1 MRKKKAELPEGGV
14 TRNAGGLINDGS
26 VNYHFTS
33 DGLID
38 WRKMVKDC
46 YLYPNPSKNLS
57 ETDITKLDDR
67 DLCILLGGLKELAQ
81 IRGYTS
87 VDYDVVAP
95 SPECVIATC
104 KITWI
109 ANFETENKEVTF
121 SAIGDASLNNTS
133 GIGGV
138 YYLASTA
145 ENRAFAR
152 CIRSFL
158 RINVVSREEL
168 AKGFLKLRNNNESS
182 SDVSSG
188 GASPANLLEET
199 MKKKGVPFS
208 QIRAKLL
215 EEGLDGA
222 EDINSVNDIPKDK
235 IFELITRIKKAK
247 AKAV

>member
-1 MRKKKAELPEGGV
+1 MRKKKTELPELGV
-14 TRNAGGLINDGS
+14 TRNSGGLISDDS
-26 VNYHFTS
+26 VKYHFTE

-57 ETDITKLDDR
+57 ETDISKLDDR

-87 VDYDVVAP
+87 VEYNVTAPAQDY
-95 SPECVIATC
+95 VIATC

-109 ANFETENKEVTF
+109 PNYETENKEVTY
-121 SAIGDASLNNTS
+121 SAIGDSSLNNTT

-168 AKGFLKLRNNNESS
+168 AKGFLKPKASDSS

-188 GASPANLLEET
+188 AASPASLLEET

-208 QIRAKLL
+208 QIKVKLV
-215 EEGLDGA
+215 EEKIEGA
-222 EDINSVNDIPKDK
+222 EEMNSVNDIPKDK
-235 IFELITRIKKAK
+235 IFELINRLKKAK
-247 AKAV
+247 VKAA

>member
-1 MRKKKAELPEGGV
+1 MRKKKAELPELGV
-14 TRNAGGLINDGS
+14 TRNSGGLVDDGS
-26 VNYHFTS
+26 IKYHFTE

-46 YLYPNPSKNLS
+46 YLYPNPSKSIS
-57 ETDITKLDDR
+57 ETDISKLEDR

-87 VDYDVVAP
+87 VNYEVVSP

-104 KITWI
+104 QISWI
-109 ANFETENKEVTF
+109 PNYETENKEVVF
-121 SAIGDASLNNTS
+121 SAIGESSLNNTS

-168 AKGFLKLRNNNESS
+168 AKGFLKPKSNDSS
-182 SDVSSG
+182 LDTSSG
-188 GASPANLLEET
+188 GSSPAHLLEET

-208 QIRAKLL
+208 QIKIKLV
-215 EEGLDGA
+215 EEKIEGA
-222 EDINSVNDIPKDK
+222 EEMSSVNDIPKDK
-235 IFELITRIKKAK
+235 IFELIDRIKKAK
-247 AKAV
+247 VKAA